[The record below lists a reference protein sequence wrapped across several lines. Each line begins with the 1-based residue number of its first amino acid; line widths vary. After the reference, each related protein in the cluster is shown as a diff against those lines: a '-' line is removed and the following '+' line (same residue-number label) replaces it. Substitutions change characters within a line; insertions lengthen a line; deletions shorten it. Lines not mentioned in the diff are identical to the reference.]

1 MLCDH
6 CNPCIPSHSSGEEI
20 ARGHGTFLEA
30 LVLSAGQGC
39 TVCSRIHRR
48 VIAETDIAAIQA
60 TGSKLAF
67 FRYPTHKSN
76 GHWLINVL
84 LFIEP
89 DSQFVDSWDYLI
101 VPSPPEHDY
110 CHFDLGLSPDN
121 HQVRPEY
128 TNFSSST
135 RSDQVAKLSRLW
147 YQACRQGHVRC
158 SDTLQH
164 QHLTDHGD
172 LELSEDRCKSS
183 SERTENRL
191 NWYPPHLLDVS
202 TDPVRLIPRLK
213 VQEGS
218 EFAALSHCWGQVPFL
233 GLSQEAIPTYEQNGI
248 DTTMLPHNFR
258 DAIEICRWLRIPYLW
273 IDSLCIIQAGLGSR
287 EDWEHHVNIMRKV
300 YATSDVCIATG
311 ATDEATKS
319 CFRNRDITSIAPV
332 PLLFDGADHLLI
344 DVTEALRGY
353 RNSTLSMRAWA
364 LQERLLSRRVLVI
377 GTHQVFWEC
386 VETANLNVSELFP
399 QGFKT
404 DHFSP
409 QFFSLPRVAP
419 LSPADAIDARITWHR
434 LIQHYSACKL
444 TRTHEDKL
452 VAFAGVAQHMQAF
465 HDNSPYI
472 AGLFLAELPSSLLWN
487 LSHKS
492 SLRRPV
498 PPLGFFRAPTWSW
511 AAHDVSVLLWD
522 ANLKVEKQHVPF
534 TTLQKH
540 YLQLA
545 HEGSPFGQFLCAGL
559 GLYAPL
565 MLLKKNPGHESGLTA
580 KGMTDPYSYIFDH
593 NSTMVHSMIFDYL
606 SDMDGP
612 QEGICFMPIRTIS
625 LGRRTSIRGII
636 LRPTTITEHVDKKC
650 DLKLAL
656 DGMDVARPCYMR
668 IGWGCIREENQ
679 TSYVENL
686 PKMGI
691 TLL

>member
-1 MLCDH
+1 MLCDD
-6 CNPCIPSHSSGEEI
+6 CKPYTPSHSSGEK
-20 ARGHGTFLEA
+20 RGRRHETSLQD
-30 LVLSAGQGC
+30 LRLSAALGC

-60 TGSKLAF
+60 TGSTLAF

-76 GHWLINVL
+76 GHRLIHVL

-89 DSQFVDSWDYLI
+89 ESQYVDSWDYLL
-101 VPSPPEHDY
+101 VPTPPEHDY

-121 HQVRPEY
+121 HQVHREY

-147 YQACRQGHVRC
+147 YQACRRGHAKC

-164 QHLTDHGD
+164 QHLTDHGH
-172 LELSEDRCKSS
+172 LELSEDRCTSS
-183 SERTENRL
+183 SERTENRP
-191 NWYPPHLLDVS
+191 NWYPPRLLDVS
-202 TDPVRLIPRLK
+202 MDPVRLIPRLK
-213 VQEGS
+213 VREGS
-218 EFAALSHCWGQVPFL
+218 GFAALSHCWGQVPFL
-233 GLSQEAIPTYEQNGI
+233 GLSQEAIPTYERNGI
-248 DTTMLPHNFR
+248 DTTILPHNFR

-273 IDSLCIIQAGLGSR
+273 IDSLCIIQAGPGSR

-300 YATSDVCIATG
+300 YAASDICIATG

-332 PLLFDGADHLLI
+332 PLIFDGAEHLLI

-399 QGFKT
+399 QGLKT
-404 DHFSP
+404 AHFSP
-409 QFFSLPRVAP
+409 KFFSLPRVP
-419 LSPADAIDARITWHR
+419 PQSPAETIDAQITWHR
-434 LIQHYSACKL
+434 LIQNYSECKL
-444 TRTHEDKL
+444 TRTHKDKL

-465 HDNSPYI
+465 HNNSPYI
-472 AGLFLAELPSSLLWN
+472 AGLFLAELPSSLLWS

-492 SLRRPV
+492 GLRRPV
-498 PPLGFFRAPTWSW
+498 PPLGFFRAPSWSW
-511 AAHDVSVLLWD
+511 AAHDVSAILWD
-522 ANLKVEKQHVPF
+522 ADSRVENQHVSF

-545 HEGSPFGQFLCAGL
+545 NEGSPFGQFLCAGL

-580 KGMTDPYSYIFDH
+580 KGMSDPYSYIFDH
-593 NSTMVHSMIFDYL
+593 DSTMLHSMIFDYL

-612 QEGICFMPIRTIS
+612 QEGICFMPIRTVS
-625 LGRRTSIRGII
+625 LRRKTSIRGII
-636 LRPTTITEHVDKKC
+636 LRPTTIAEHVDKTC
-650 DLKLAL
+650 DLKAAIS
-656 DGMDVARPCYMR
+656 GMDVARPCYMR
-668 IGWGCIREENQ
+668 IGDGYIREENQ
-679 TSYVENL
+679 ISYVENL
-686 PKMGI
+686 PKLGI